1 MRRTISLIL
10 ILFLGWIGYLFADRD
25 ENMIPADGFF
35 LSKGDMTAGRQ
46 AFNHLKCSSCH
57 WVANDMQVPDPV
69 TAKAGPL
76 LGPKQAAYAP
86 GWIANSIVSPS
97 HTFAR
102 NSDGKTEGGE
112 LSRMA
117 DFTQTMTVRELID
130 LVAYIQSL
138 KQSQSQETPP
148 SN

>member
-1 MRRTISLIL
+1 MRRTISFIL
-10 ILFLGWIGYLFADRD
+10 ILFLGWMGYLFADRD
-25 ENMIPADGFF
+25 NNMVPADGFF
-35 LSKGDMTAGRQ
+35 LPKGNAEAGRQ
-46 AFNHLKCSSCH
+46 AFLHMKCSSCH

-69 TAKAGPL
+69 TAKAGPM

-97 HTFAR
+97 HTIAR
-102 NSDGKTEGGE
+102 GSEGKAEGGE

-138 KQSQSQETPP
+138 KQDQPVKS
-148 SN
+148 SNS